1 MDVISEIF
9 DTLKLQ
15 GLLYFRTDFTGPWGV
30 SVPEFAPAAR
40 FHFVLAGKCYVR
52 LGEVLVELL
61 PGDLILIPAGKSH
74 TLSNSE
80 KSSCPPLERVL
91 DDAGY
96 DGRGVLQLGNKD
108 DEAATRML
116 CGHFTFR
123 QGASHP
129 VLDALPGF
137 LHVNSEQRA
146 ANPILDDVLRLLAR
160 CMAKNAS
167 GGDAAMIRLAEVV
180 FVETVQAG
188 AMHSESLQNVLRAFS
203 DEKISR
209 ALDLIHSN
217 PEKNW
222 SVEAL
227 ASQVAMSRS
236 RFADRFSLLM
246 GTGPMAYLADWR
258 LQRAMQQLQN
268 SRVSVQEI
276 ACRSGYKSSSAFT
289 RAFTEKLGLSP
300 SQYRLSSRTLQ
311 NVS

>member
-30 SVPEFAPAAR
+30 SVPELTPAAR

-52 LGEVLVELL
+52 VDGVLVELL

-80 KSSCPPLERVL
+80 KTSCPPLERVL
-91 DDAGY
+91 DDAGS
-96 DGRGVLQLGNKD
+96 DGHGVLQLGNKD

-129 VLDALPGF
+129 VLDALPDF

-167 GGDAAMIRLAEVV
+167 GRDAAMIRLAEVV

-188 AMHSESLQNVLRAFS
+188 AMHSDSLRNVLGAFS

-209 ALDLIHSN
+209 ALDLIHRS

-289 RAFTEKLGLSP
+289 RAFTDKLGQSP
-300 SQYRLSSRTLQ
+300 SQYRLSSKTLQ